1 MIHRT
6 DRARRRRGAVM
17 LEGAI
22 VYNVAIMLTLGTII
36 MALGIFR
43 YQEVAWLAREGSRW
57 ASVHGP
63 KYQSE
68 KGAAAPTATDVMNNA
83 IAPRATL
90 LNASN
95 LSCTL
100 SMTPSTA
107 TVQVNYNW
115 TPEATGAFWK
125 TTQFSSTSSSLI
137 TY

>member
-1 MIHRT
+1 MIIPGNR
-6 DRARRRRGAVM
+6 RARRRRGAVM

-36 MALGIFR
+36 MGLGIFR

-63 KYQSE
+63 KYQAE
-68 KGAAAPTATDVMNNA
+68 KNAAAPTSADVMTNA
-83 IAPRATL
+83 ITPRAVI

-95 LSCTL
+95 LACTL
-100 SMTPSTA
+100 SMANGSA
-107 TVQVNYNW
+107 TVTVTYNW
-115 TPEATGAFWK
+115 TPEAFWAPI
-125 TTQFSSTSSSLI
+125 TFSSASATMI